1 MPKFIGND
9 LKCAEVWADN
19 CEVSSRDVWVRV
31 AYSQAAKL
39 DAANRAKSLDTTDKG
54 GPKSYAKRWF
64 RWFGRRDAV
73 RALGTASA
81 IRRAGAVGQ

>member
-9 LKCAEVWADN
+9 LKCVETWADN

-39 DAANRAKSLDTTDKG
+39 DAADRAKSLDTTDSG
-54 GPKSYAKRWF
+54 SRGSYAKRWF

-81 IRRAGAVGQ
+81 LRRAGVAR

>member
-9 LKCAEVWADN
+9 LKCAEVLEDN
-19 CEVSSRDVWVRV
+19 CFASGEWVRV
-31 AYSQAAKL
+31 TYAQAARL
-39 DAANRAKSLDTTDKG
+39 DVADRAKSLDTTDRG
-54 GPKSYAKRWF
+54 GPRSYAKRWF

-81 IRRAGAVGQ
+81 LRRAAGVV